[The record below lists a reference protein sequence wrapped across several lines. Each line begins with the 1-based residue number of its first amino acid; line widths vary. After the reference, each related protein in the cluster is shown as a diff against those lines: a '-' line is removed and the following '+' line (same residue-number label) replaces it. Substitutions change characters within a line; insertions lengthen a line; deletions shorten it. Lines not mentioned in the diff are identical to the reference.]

1 MSISTRLDFLANH
14 FGGYQEVVKLLPASD
29 LNIIASFCGPVS
41 VNSIA
46 SLINETTTDPIDL
59 LELGYIANST
69 YYVHNSRYEYLF
81 SGQVDRYFAASAE
94 IKKLALT
101 APHGS
106 YYYITFTN
114 TDNQPFV
121 VMLWL
126 LRESTAAVKATKLT
140 AIRASAT
147 NREHSGV
154 PFSLF
159 VGVAQ
164 PQLARSKELVI
175 LMAKGDWQQPPT
187 INNLYQDPNLIQVA
201 FAANAGRMLVD
212 IQDVWLAVVE
222 IEPNPVDAGRP
233 IITAVWK
240 PVSNLGIGTERLLPS
255 DRDLLYVAGA
265 GFNRLTFDSQIQQG
279 YEAGRLAATVKFD
292 YSYTI

>member
-106 YYYITFTN
+106 YYYITFTLERA
-114 TDNQPFV
+114 V
-121 VMLWL
+121 CGS
-126 LRESTAAVKATKLT
+126 RE
-140 AIRASAT
+140 
-147 NREHSGV
+147 
-154 PFSLF
+154 
-159 VGVAQ
+159 
-164 PQLARSKELVI
+164 
-175 LMAKGDWQQPPT
+175 
-187 INNLYQDPNLIQVA
+187 
-201 FAANAGRMLVD
+201 
-212 IQDVWLAVVE
+212 VE
-222 IEPNPVDAGRP
+222 R
-233 IITAVWK
+233 
-240 PVSNLGIGTERLLPS
+240 TERTVQDAS
-255 DRDLLYVAGA
+255 R
-265 GFNRLTFDSQIQQG
+265 NRACRTRRS
-279 YEAGRLAATVKFD
+279 ARR
-292 YSYTI
+292 